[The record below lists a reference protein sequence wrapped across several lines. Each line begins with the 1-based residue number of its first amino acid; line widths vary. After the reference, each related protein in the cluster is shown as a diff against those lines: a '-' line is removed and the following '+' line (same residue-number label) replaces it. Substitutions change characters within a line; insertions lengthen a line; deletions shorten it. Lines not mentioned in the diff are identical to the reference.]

1 MKKFWLNKTD
11 VASLAGIL
19 FWFAAVSLLQLSP
32 VITKFFF
39 AGILEPNVE
48 YLRGFAACAHN
59 GFLPYRDFQIE
70 YPPLGALWFMALAPF
85 GPRGSG
91 FQSAFT
97 IGIILWSL
105 IGLLGVIRLSDL
117 VSPSG
122 PAPARRLAASVLY
135 TIAII
140 AVGPTGL
147 ASIDY
152 IPMALTAWA
161 LVALARRR
169 QALALAILAA
179 GFAVKVYPAV
189 LVPLFLY
196 ESYRQ
201 SGWRGL
207 LRGIAGFAA
216 AAAAIFA
223 LPLIYAPKGLL
234 ESYTYHS
241 QRGIEVGSSYAAAM
255 LFLKHFGLK
264 IAILPAYGAWNVVA
278 GGTSH
283 LFKTLSSFILLLL
296 ILRAY
301 ARLVRVVQR
310 KPPAPDEPARD
321 SLIRVISVSGMA
333 LCAFIIGFKVGS
345 PQFLCWLVP
354 VLVPLALDWR
364 GLPRLVLFAA
374 AGVTSTWIYPW
385 HMQSLVVGQNP
396 TLIAVLCL
404 KWLLLIGIFIDLI
417 FSVKL
422 PERDHTI
429 RQQ

>member
-1 MKKFWLNKTD
+1 MKKFWSNKTD

-59 GFLPYRDFQIE
+59 GFLPYRDFPIE
-70 YPPLGALWFMALAPF
+70 YPPLGALWFMLLAHF
-85 GPRGSG
+85 GPRDSG
-91 FQSAFT
+91 FYEAFT
-97 IGIILWSL
+97 FGMFLWSL
-105 IGLLGVIRLSDL
+105 FGLLGVIRLSDL
-117 VSPSG
+117 VSKDG
-122 PAPARRLAASVLY
+122 PTPARRLAASVFY
-135 TIAII
+135 TVAII

-147 ASIDY
+147 ASLDY

-179 GFAVKVYPAV
+179 AFAVKVYPAV

-207 LRGIAGFAA
+207 LRGIAGFAS

-223 LPLIYAPKGLL
+223 LPLIYAPKDLL

-264 IAILPAYGAWNVVA
+264 TAILPAYGAWNVVA

-301 ARLVRVVQR
+301 ARLIRIVQR

-333 LCAFIIGFKVGS
+333 LSAFIIGFKVGS

-374 AGVTSTWIYPW
+374 AGVASTWIYPW

-396 TLIAVLCL
+396 TLIAALCL
-404 KWLLLIGIFIDLI
+404 KWLLMIGVFIDLI

-422 PERDHTI
+422 PEREHMK
-429 RQQ
+429 R